1 MARTRSR
8 NHEIDPVQ
16 PTRSAITVAGICG
29 YAINSALTCGSTA
42 LIAEGAGARWYF
54 GGPSL
59 ANASATVS
67 RAMRSWRAIARCD
80 RPSLR

>member
-42 LIAEGAGARWYF
+42 LIAEGAGAR
-54 GGPSL
+54 
-59 ANASATVS
+59 
-67 RAMRSWRAIARCD
+67 
-80 RPSLR
+80 